1 MKRRMR
7 KNVKLNGRKRAREKE
22 AEERERLDVLLVRR
36 GLFSSRQRAKEAIK
50 RGFIV
55 VNGKKCEKPAES
67 VHLDAKIEV
76 LLPESPLIVECSE
89 GSEGSEG
96 SEEAFMLDVPKGF
109 WKLREIDERFSIIKE
124 GDVVVDLGSSAGGF
138 LIYASRKARKVYGIE
153 YSREFAGVL
162 KEIEAKQGNVRVFIE
177 DVFQFDIQ
185 KIEEECVDVILNDL
199 TLDFASSIAALRRFL
214 PKLRQNGK
222 ILFVHKTGT
231 ERAEQREYAEQGI
244 LSEFENSGLK
254 VLSKLRGNAKKE
266 TYYLLVK

>member
-1 MKRRMR
+1 VKRRMR
-7 KNVKLNGRKRAREKE
+7 KNVKLKGRKRARAKKVEGK
-22 AEERERLDVLLVRR
+22 ERLDVLLVRK

-76 LLPESPLIVECSE
+76 LLPDSPLIVE

-109 WKLREIDERFSIIKE
+109 WKLKEIDERFSIIKE

-138 LIYASRKARKVYGIE
+138 LIYASKKARKVYGIE

-162 KEIEAKQGNVRVFIE
+162 KEIEAKQSNVRVFIE

-214 PKLRQNGK
+214 PKLRHNGK

-231 ERAEQREYAEQGI
+231 ERAKQREYAEQRI

-254 VLSKLRGNAKKE
+254 VLSKLRSNERKE
-266 TYYLLVK
+266 TYYLLAK

>member
-7 KNVKLNGRKRAREKE
+7 KNVKLNGKRGAREKK
-22 AEERERLDVLLVRR
+22 AEGKERLDVLLVRM

-76 LLPESPLIVECSE
+76 LLPDSSLIVEDSD
-89 GSEGSEG
+89 G

-109 WKLREIDERFSIIKE
+109 WKLKEIDERFSIIKE

-138 LIYASRKARKVYGIE
+138 LIYASKKARKVYGIE

-162 KEIEAKQGNVRVFIE
+162 KEIEAKQSNVRVFIE

-214 PKLRQNGK
+214 PKLRHNGK

-231 ERAEQREYAEQGI
+231 ERAEQRI

-266 TYYLLVK
+266 TYYLLAK

>member
-1 MKRRMR
+1 M
-7 KNVKLNGRKRAREKE
+7 KLNGRRGTREKK
-22 AEERERLDVLLVRR
+22 AEGKERLDVLLVRR

-76 LLPESPLIVECSE
+76 LLPDSPLIVEGSERSE
-89 GSEGSEG
+89 GSEV
-96 SEEAFMLDVPKGF
+96 AFMLDVPKGF
-109 WKLREIDERFSIIKE
+109 WKLKEIDERFSIIKE

-138 LIYASRKARKVYGIE
+138 LIYACKKARKVYGIE

-199 TLDFASSIAALRRFL
+199 TLEFSSSIAALRRFL
-214 PKLRQNGK
+214 PKLKQNGK

-231 ERAEQREYAEQGI
+231 ERAEQREYAEQRI

-254 VLSKLRGNAKKE
+254 VLSKLHSNAKKE
-266 TYYLLVK
+266 TYYLLAKC

>member
-1 MKRRMR
+1 VKRRMR
-7 KNVKLNGRKRAREKE
+7 KNVKLKSRKGAREKK
-22 AEERERLDVLLVRR
+22 AEGKERLDVLLVRK

-76 LLPESPLIVECSE
+76 LLPDSPLIVEGC
-89 GSEGSEG
+89 EG

-109 WKLREIDERFSIIKE
+109 WKLKEIDERFSIIKE

-138 LIYASRKARKVYGIE
+138 LIYASKKARKVYGIE

-162 KEIEAKQGNVRVFIE
+162 KEIEAKQSNVRVFIE

-214 PKLRQNGK
+214 PKLKQNGK

-231 ERAEQREYAEQGI
+231 ERAEQREYAEQRI

-254 VLSKLRGNAKKE
+254 VLSKLRSNAKKE
-266 TYYLLVK
+266 TYYLLAK

>member
-1 MKRRMR
+1 VKRRMR
-7 KNVKLNGRKRAREKE
+7 KNVKLNGRKGAREKK
-22 AEERERLDVLLVRR
+22 AEGKERLDVLLVRR

-76 LLPESPLIVECSE
+76 LLPDSPLIVE
-89 GSEGSEG
+89 GSER
-96 SEEAFMLDVPKGF
+96 SEEVFMLDVPKGF
-109 WKLREIDERFSIIKE
+109 WKLKEIDELFSIIKE

-138 LIYASRKARKVYGIE
+138 LIYASKKARKVYGIE

-162 KEIEAKQGNVRVFIE
+162 KEIEAKQSNVRVFIE

-214 PKLRQNGK
+214 PKLRHNGK

-231 ERAEQREYAEQGI
+231 ERAEQREYAEQRI

-254 VLSKLRGNAKKE
+254 VLSKLRSNAKKE
-266 TYYLLVK
+266 TYYLLSK

>member
-1 MKRRMR
+1 MR
-7 KNVKLNGRKRAREKE
+7 KNVKLNGRKGAREKKVE
-22 AEERERLDVLLVRR
+22 GKERLDVLLVRR

-76 LLPESPLIVECSE
+76 LLPDSPLIVEGSE
-89 GSEGSEG
+89 GSERSEG

-109 WKLREIDERFSIIKE
+109 WKLKEIDERFSIIKE

-138 LIYASRKARKVYGIE
+138 LIYASKKARKVYGIE

-162 KEIEAKQGNVRVFIE
+162 KEIEAKSGNVRVFIE

-214 PKLRQNGK
+214 PKLKQNGK

-231 ERAEQREYAEQGI
+231 ERVDQREYAEQRI

-254 VLSKLRGNAKKE
+254 VLSKLRSNAKKE
-266 TYYLLVK
+266 TYYLLAKRPP

>member
-1 MKRRMR
+1 MKRRMQ
-7 KNVKLNGRKRAREKE
+7 KNVKLNGKRRMREK
-22 AEERERLDVLLVRR
+22 AVGKERLDVLLVRK

-76 LLPESPLIVECSE
+76 LLPDSSLIVE
-89 GSEGSEG
+89 GGEG

-109 WKLREIDERFSIIKE
+109 WKLKEIDERFSIIKE

-138 LIYASRKARKVYGIE
+138 LIYASKKARKVYGIE

-162 KEIEAKQGNVRVFIE
+162 KEIEAKQSNVRVFIE

-214 PKLRQNGK
+214 PKLKQNGK

-231 ERAEQREYAEQGI
+231 ERAERRI

-254 VLSKLRGNAKKE
+254 VLSKLQSNAKKE
-266 TYYLLVK
+266 TYYLLAK

>member
-1 MKRRMR
+1 VKRRMR
-7 KNVKLNGRKRAREKE
+7 KNVKLKGRKRAREKK
-22 AEERERLDVLLVRR
+22 AEGRERLDVLLVRR

-67 VHLDAKIEV
+67 VHLDAKIEI
-76 LLPESPLIVECSE
+76 LLPDSPLIVG
-89 GSEGSEG
+89 GSER
-96 SEEAFMLDVPKGF
+96 SEEVSMLNVPKGF
-109 WKLREIDERFSIIKE
+109 WKLKEIDERFSIIKE

-138 LIYASRKARKVYGIE
+138 LIYASKKARKVYGIE

-162 KEIEAKQGNVRVFIE
+162 KEIKAKQSNVRVFIE

-214 PKLRQNGK
+214 LKLRQDGK

-231 ERAEQREYAEQGI
+231 ERAEQREYAEQRI

-254 VLSKLRGNAKKE
+254 ILSKLRSNAKKE
-266 TYYLLVK
+266 TYYLLSKC

>member
-7 KNVKLNGRKRAREKE
+7 KNVKLNGRKGAREKK
-22 AEERERLDVLLVRR
+22 AEERGRLDVLLVRM

-67 VHLDAKIEV
+67 VRLDAKIEV
-76 LLPESPLIVECSE
+76 LLPDSPLIVE
-89 GSEGSEG
+89 GSERSER
-96 SEEAFMLDVPKGF
+96 SEEAFMLDVPKL
-109 WKLREIDERFSIIKE
+109 KEIDERFSIIKE

-138 LIYASRKARKVYGIE
+138 LIYASKKARKVYGIE

-162 KEIEAKQGNVRVFIE
+162 KEIEAKQSNVRVFIE

-214 PKLRQNGK
+214 PKLRHNGK

-231 ERAEQREYAEQGI
+231 ERAEQREYAEQRI

-266 TYYLLVK
+266 TYYLLAK

>member
-1 MKRRMR
+1 
-7 KNVKLNGRKRAREKE
+7 VKLNGRRGTREKK
-22 AEERERLDVLLVRR
+22 AEGKERLDVLLVRR

-76 LLPESPLIVECSE
+76 LLPDSPLIVEGSERSE
-89 GSEGSEG
+89 GSEV
-96 SEEAFMLDVPKGF
+96 AFMLDVPKGF
-109 WKLREIDERFSIIKE
+109 WKLKEIDERFSIIKE

-138 LIYASRKARKVYGIE
+138 LIYACKKARKVYGIE

-214 PKLRQNGK
+214 PKLRHNGK

-231 ERAEQREYAEQGI
+231 ERAEQREYAEQRI

-254 VLSKLRGNAKKE
+254 VLSKLRSNAKKE